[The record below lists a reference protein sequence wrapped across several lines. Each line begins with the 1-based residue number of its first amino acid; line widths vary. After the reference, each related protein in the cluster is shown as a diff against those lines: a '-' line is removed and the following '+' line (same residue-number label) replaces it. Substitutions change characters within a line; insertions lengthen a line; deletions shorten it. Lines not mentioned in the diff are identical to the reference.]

1 MASSTPHTIALRG
14 AMVRLEETAGE
25 AGIKPGH
32 LLEISSGEVI
42 KNTNE
47 DDVARPPKIALE
59 SPTAADSTTAAID
72 TAYADGDTVYYAVG
86 QPGEIYYMWLETG
99 SNAVVGVS
107 QLVSAGTGAVKVA
120 AVDATTLA
128 ETVIGVPAESLNN
141 VTGSDARLKVMIS

>member
-42 KNTNE
+42 KNTAL
-47 DDVARPPKIALE
+47 DAPARPPKIALE
-59 SPTAADSTTAAID
+59 SPTAADGSTAAID

-86 QPGEIYYMWLETG
+86 QPGEIYYMWLENG
-99 SNAVVGVS
+99 ANAVAGVS
-107 QLVSAGTGAVKVA
+107 HLGSSGTGALTVITI
-120 AVDATTLA
+120 DGTTLA

-141 VTGSDARLKVMIS
+141 TSGADARIRVMIS